1 MTTLSTLPP
10 VTATIPASPTSA
22 TVTPRPPLKVVALR
36 TLAALMGLL
45 LLAAVTRA
53 SGLWL
58 FALPFAATAGI
69 IAVAPSAPF
78 SQPRSI
84 LLGQLS
90 GALTGL
96 AVTAVTGPSI
106 WAAAVAAALSTAP
119 MLLLRAPHPPAGAT
133 AAFVGL
139 TAPGWLF
146 LVNPVLVASVLLIAG
161 GWAVG
166 KLLPGHKYP
175 VYWR

>member
-1 MTTLSTLPP
+1 MTTTI
-10 VTATIPASPTSA
+10 ATPSIAVPAAKAPTSA
-22 TVTPRPPLKVVALR
+22 TVSPRPPMAQIALR
-36 TLAALMGLL
+36 TLAALLGLL

-53 SGLWL
+53 TGLWL

-69 IAVAPSAPF
+69 IAVAPQAPF

-119 MLLLRAPHPPAGAT
+119 MLILRAPHPPAGAT

-146 LVNPVLVASVLLIAG
+146 LLNPVLVASVLLIAG

-166 KLLPGHKYP
+166 RLLPGHRYP
-175 VYWR
+175 AYWL